1 MSTRSTPSSARHGR
15 IRQVTHF
22 YCIAGD
28 ADFILI
34 VMAQDIGDYEA
45 FTHRFFFA
53 DKNVRKFR
61 SSIVVSTEKATSELP
76 I

>member
-1 MSTRSTPSSARHGR
+1 M
-15 IRQVTHF
+15 THC

-28 ADFILI
+28 ADFVL
-34 VMAQDIGDYEA
+34 VVTAADMADYEA

-53 DKNVRKFR
+53 DRNVRKFR
-61 SSIVVSTEKATSELP
+61 TSIVVSTEKATSELP